1 MAWDSA
7 VVLVGYITAACSTL
21 IRFRFKSN
29 PVTKKLSLFLS
40 LIVSTTVLADSR
52 LKDLLIGT
60 ESTPALSGLQVS
72 VMKNGEMFE
81 SHALGFAQI
90 EGSVSEALRIDHKL
104 RVASISKIVV
114 AIGVMQL
121 VDKNLLE
128 LDRDI
133 SDYLGWILRNPKF
146 PQQEITARQLLSH
159 TSSVRDGPRYFI
171 EAGEGALKDF
181 FNPESD
187 YWDAGAHFTNGSGE
201 EPGQY
206 FVYSNLNFGVLGEVI
221 ERISG
226 RRFDLY
232 MEEEVLVPM
241 GLTARFDP
249 CAVPIS
255 QLAAAF
261 RKRPID
267 GNWAPDGP
275 WVAQVDAGSPR
286 CFYGMQSKGQARQF
300 LDSYEIASNASL
312 FSPQGGL
319 RASANELL
327 VLLKMLANGG
337 TINQTRILS
346 ASSVEAML
354 EPQWTLNEDSSNGL
368 SAGEAEPG
376 GPYDGL
382 MTSYGLSV
390 HRIDFREYGFD
401 RGPNILFGHL
411 GEAYGILSHALFD
424 PETGD
429 GIATIITGT
438 SDDPSIAPGHSPLYR
453 VEEEILRWWLNKLY

>member
-1 MAWDSA
+1 M
-7 VVLVGYITAACSTL
+7 
-21 IRFRFKSN
+21 
-29 PVTKKLSLFLS
+29 TKKLFLFLL
-40 LIVSTTVLADSR
+40 LIVSTTVSAEDSK
-52 LKDLLIGT
+52 LKDLLNGT
-60 ESTPALSGLQVS
+60 DTTPALSGLQIS

-90 EGSVSEALRIDHKL
+90 EERVSEALRIDHKL

-114 AIGVMQL
+114 AIGAMQL
-121 VDKNLLE
+121 VDKNLLN
-128 LDRDI
+128 LDQDI
-133 SDYLGWILRNPKF
+133 SDYLGWNLRNPKF

-181 FNPESD
+181 FNPESN
-187 YWDAGAHFTNGSGE
+187 YWDAGTHFANGSGE

-232 MEEEVLVPM
+232 MEEEVLVQM

-249 CAVPIS
+249 CAVPVS

-267 GNWAPDGP
+267 SNWAPNGP
-275 WVAQVDAGSPR
+275 WIAQVDAGSPR
-286 CFYGMQSKGQARQF
+286 CFYGMLSNRQARQF
-300 LDSYEIASNASL
+300 LDGYEIGSNASL

-327 VLLKMLANGG
+327 VVLQMQANGG
-337 TINQTRILS
+337 TINQNRILS
-346 ASSVEAML
+346 ESSVAAML
-354 EPQWTLNEDSSNGL
+354 KPQWTLNEYGSNGL

-376 GPYDGL
+376 GPSDDL
-382 MTSYGLSV
+382 MTSYGLSI
-390 HRIDFREYGFD
+390 HRIDLRGFGYD
-401 RGPNILFGHL
+401 RGPNTVLGHL
-411 GEAYGILSHALFD
+411 GRAYGVLSHALFD

>member
-1 MAWDSA
+1 
-7 VVLVGYITAACSTL
+7 
-21 IRFRFKSN
+21 
-29 PVTKKLSLFLS
+29 VTKKLSLFLS
-40 LIVSTTVLADSR
+40 LIASTTALADSK
-52 LKDLLIGT
+52 LEDLLTGT
-60 ESTPALSGLQVS
+60 DFTPALSGLQVS
-72 VMKNGEMFE
+72 IMKNGEMFE
-81 SHALGFAQI
+81 SHALGFARI
-90 EGSVSEALRIDHKL
+90 EETVPEALRIDHKL

-114 AIGVMQL
+114 AVGVMQL
-121 VDKNLLE
+121 VDKNLLK
-128 LDRDI
+128 LDQDI
-133 SDYLGWILRNPKF
+133 SDYLGWNLRNPKF
-146 PQQEITARQLLSH
+146 PQQKITARQLLSH

-187 YWDAGAHFTNGSGE
+187 FWDAGTHFANGSDE
-201 EPGQY
+201 APGQY

-249 CAVPIS
+249 CAVPDS

-261 RKRPID
+261 RKRRKEGD
-267 GNWAPDGP
+267 WAPTGP
-275 WVAQVDAGSPR
+275 WVAQVDAGSSR
-286 CFYGMQSKGQARQF
+286 CFYGMQSNRQASQF
-300 LDSYEIASNASL
+300 LDGYEIGSNASL

-327 VLLKMLANGG
+327 VVLQMLAKGG
-337 TINQTRILS
+337 TINQNRILS
-346 ASSVEAML
+346 VSSVAAML
-354 EPQWTLNEDSSNGL
+354 EPQWILNEDSSNGL

-376 GPYDGL
+376 GPSDGL

-390 HRIDFREYGFD
+390 HRIDLREYGFD
-401 RGPNILFGHL
+401 RGPNTVFGHL
-411 GEAYGILSHALFD
+411 GEAYGVLSHALFD
-424 PETGD
+424 SETGD